1 MPRSFSREE
10 WKKHTI
16 VGGDMF
22 DGMIRVVMGAL
33 SWTLVGSGEYVGDDE
48 MKKNEETRENDECCR
63 GDLVGVVF

>member
-1 MPRSFSREE
+1 
-10 WKKHTI
+10 
-16 VGGDMF
+16 MF